1 MNKETINIGGHDY
14 FMASSA
20 YTQFAYKNLTGR
32 SFLNDIQKLMNLDVE
47 HIDENMNEFE
57 HLMELLLNIC
67 FVMINE
73 ADSKQVDNYESFL
86 KGIPSLF
93 DDATWIEKTI
103 NLAVRPLSGR
113 IQTSASAT
121 LSV

>member
-47 HIDENMNEFE
+47 HIDEKMNEFE

-73 ADSKQVDNYESFL
+73 ADSKQVGNYESFL

-93 DDATWIEKTI
+93 DDETWIEKTI
-103 NLAVRPLSGR
+103 ALAVRPLSGR
-113 IQTSASAT
+113 IQTSSAAT